1 MGLSFPNS
9 AAIVVP
15 KVGRSEVRNVMDVS
29 VEGLRVVVTAAGSGI
44 GRAIAE
50 TFLQNGARVH
60 ICDVDEDSLAEVRS
74 TLPQIGATRADVGD
88 AAQVDRLFDE
98 ALEGLGGVDALI
110 NNAGIAGPTAMAEEV
125 APDEWDRTLA
135 VNLSGQFYAIR
146 RAVPV
151 MKQAGSG
158 SIVNISSTS
167 GRTGLPLRLPY
178 AVSKHAVMGL
188 TETLAR
194 EVGPSGIRVNTIL
207 PGFMNNE
214 RGRRIIRTKAEAL
227 GVTTDAYKAETLQFI
242 SLRTMIE
249 PLEIAQ
255 MALYL
260 CSAPGRH
267 ISGQH
272 IGVCG
277 NMEYER

>member
-1 MGLSFPNS
+1 
-9 AAIVVP
+9 
-15 KVGRSEVRNVMDVS
+15 MDIS
-29 VEGLRVVVTAAGSGI
+29 IEGLRVIVTAAGSGV
-44 GRAIAE
+44 GRVIAE

-60 ICDVDEDSLAEVRS
+60 IGDVDEDILAGARAA
-74 TLPQIGATRADVGD
+74 LPQVGATRADVGD
-88 AAQVDRLFDE
+88 SAQVDRLFDE
-98 ALEGLGGVDALI
+98 ALERLGGLDVLI
-110 NNAGIAGPTAMAEEV
+110 NNAGIAGPTAAVEEV
-125 APDEWDRTLA
+125 TPADWDRTLA
-135 VNLSGQFYAIR
+135 VNLSGQFYCVR

-151 MKQAGSG
+151 MKLAGGG

-194 EVGPSGIRVNTIL
+194 ELGPSGIRVNTIL
-207 PGFMNNE
+207 PGFINNE
-214 RGRRIIRTKAEAL
+214 RGRRIIETKAAAL
-227 GVTTDAYKAETLQFI
+227 GIAADAYKAETLQFI

-249 PLEIAQ
+249 PIEIAH
-255 MALYL
+255 MAAYL
-260 CSAPGRH
+260 CSTLGSH
-267 ISGQH
+267 VSGQH